1 MNASI
6 HSAHNFLGH
15 FLHSLY
21 RHRLVLGTD
30 DPVSEMAATLN
41 LLAACLAGFVK
52 PPPSTTPGGLVVEY
66 FAIGSNMQRE
76 VLTGRRGITP
86 VAPARPAVAPDHALT
101 FDVPGFSVLEP
112 AFAAIEPRETSEC
125 HGVLYT
131 LSPSDWLRLL
141 ASEGVPFAYRPL
153 PLTVECYDGRRVQA
167 VSFAVGTGVSTANAL
182 FRIPARSAAARNGDE
197 VGQKQQEK
205 PRPSQRYLALLR
217 DGAREAGLAETW
229 IAYLDALQPAPG
241 SSDAPNSRPQ
251 PKRNYEQRQGATFV

>member
-1 MNASI
+1 
-6 HSAHNFLGH
+6 
-15 FLHSLY
+15 
-21 RHRLVLGTD
+21 
-30 DPVSEMAATLN
+30 
-41 LLAACLAGFVK
+41 
-52 PPPSTTPGGLVVEY
+52 
-66 FAIGSNMQRE
+66 MQRE

-86 VAPARPAVAPDHALT
+86 VAPARPAVAHDHALT

-112 AFAAIEPRETSEC
+112 AFAAIEPREFSEC

-131 LSPSDWLRLL
+131 LRPSDWLRLL

-167 VSFAVGTGVSTANAL
+167 MSLAVGPGVSATTSL
-182 FRIPARSAAARNGDE
+182 SRMQVGSAARNRDE
-197 VGQKQQEK
+197 KGPKEQEK

-217 DGAREAGLAETW
+217 NGAREAGLAETW
-229 IAYLDALQPAPG
+229 IAYLNELQPEPG